1 LLTGCQKTI
10 NNPQEDLHMKPMFLM
25 FVLGIFIGCSEDK
38 SPTANQTVDPTTEPT
53 LTADLLGGASMNF
66 VWIEPGSFMM
76 GSPTSERGRFPDE
89 TLHQVTL
96 TKGFYLGKYEVTQR
110 QWKSVMGTTPY
121 AGQDYVQPYPNHPA
135 VYVSWED
142 AQAFINKLNAAAGK
156 PIYRLPTE
164 AEWEYAARAGTTTR
178 WSFGD
183 DESQLGNYAWISANA
198 WYAGER
204 FAHPVGTKLPN
215 PWGLYDMHGNV
226 WEWCQDWDGDYPTS
240 AQIDPLGPSTG
251 SYRMTRGGAFDFYA
265 RGARSANRD
274 GSVPGRRGSYIG
286 FRLLRTE

>member
-1 LLTGCQKTI
+1 
-10 NNPQEDLHMKPMFLM
+10 MKPMFLM

-38 SPTANQTVDPTTEPT
+38 SPTANQTVDPPTEPT
-53 LTADLLGGASMNF
+53 LTATLPGSASMDF
-66 VWIEPGSFMM
+66 VWIEPGEFLM
-76 GSPTSERGRFPDE
+76 GSPASEEGRWDNE
-89 TLHQVTL
+89 TQHQVTL
-96 TKGFYLGKYEVTQR
+96 TKGFYLGTYEVTQG
-110 QWKSVMGTTPY
+110 QWEAVMGTTPWE
-121 AGQDYVQPYPNHPA
+121 GRDYVQSNPNHPA

-142 AQAFINKLNAAAGK
+142 AQAFINKLNSAVGR

-183 DESQLGNYAWISANA
+183 DERQLGNYAWYYESA
-198 WYAGER
+198 WDAGKKYGQ
-204 FAHPVGTKLPN
+204 PVGTKLPN

-251 SYRMTRGGAFDFYA
+251 SYRVTRGGAFDFYV
-265 RGARSANRD
+265 RGTRSANRD
-274 GSVPGRRGSYIG
+274 DSVPGRRDSYIG